1 MSSRCIRIVLTACA
15 LSVVAAAIVNAQGR
29 GNPNPLRMITKTIY
43 TPRTEFFAVY
53 RPYVVSQ
60 EGRLTAHMS
69 RITDRFE
76 AYPENSQL
84 TFTLA
89 VGGSRIEK
97 SKPDVIERS
106 GHFAFTFTPAVAGIG
121 TATVVLTTPE
131 GTERFI
137 VDNVAVETD
146 LQAAIAHQGAA
157 PPPDGSIRYS
167 KEAGWDGRFLT
178 TAVTRTSLAAGK
190 TPALAVPKTA
200 IVQVDGQAHVY
211 VQRDPEAF
219 YLRSVKAGES
229 NDKYVAVT
237 EGLREGDRIVTVGM
251 EKMPRK

>member
-1 MSSRCIRIVLTACA
+1 MVRAAAVGLLCASLTAIA
-15 LSVVAAAIVNAQGR
+15 LAQQR

-53 RPYVVSQ
+53 RPYVVGQ

-84 TFTLA
+84 TFTLT
-89 VGGSRIEK
+89 VGGAKVEK

-106 GHFAFTFTPAVAGIG
+106 GHFAFTFTPTVAGTG
-121 TATVVLTTPE
+121 TVTVVLTTPE
-131 GTERFI
+131 RTERFV
-137 VDNVAVETD
+137 VDNIVVESD
-146 LQAAIAHQGAA
+146 LQTAIAHQGAA

-178 TAVTRTSLAAGK
+178 TPVTKTALVTGK
-190 TPALAVPKTA
+190 TAALAVPKAA
-200 IVQVDGQAHVY
+200 IVQVDGQPHVY

-219 YLRSVKAGES
+219 YLRPVKTGES
-229 NDKYVAVT
+229 NDRYVAVA
-237 EGLREGDRIVTVGM
+237 EGVREGDRVVTVGV